1 MEGYGPSVEALVRL
15 AQGGST
21 LIVTVDCGAQAF
33 DALDMARAAGVDVIV
48 VDHHKCA
55 AALPVAHALVN
66 PKRLAESDVGVAH
79 GPLEAVR
86 AACMLGSR
94 LPGEFRAEGRGVG
107 KKGG

>member
-66 PKRLAESDVGVAH
+66 PNRLDESDEGAAHGHLAAVGVAFLL
-79 GPLEAVR
+79 G
-86 AACMLGSR
+86 AADRKSTR
-94 LPGEFRAEGRGVG
+94 LNSSH
-107 KKGG
+107 